1 MSCPASTHLMCLW
14 KKTKDPLLWWSKHEG
29 QFLMITHLTRA
40 ILDILGSQIKMKIIF
55 YIAGIFIGLCQC
67 WLGGKDLD
75 LIILLINN

>member
-1 MSCPASTHLMCLW
+1 
-14 KKTKDPLLWWSKHEG
+14 
-29 QFLMITHLTRA
+29 MITHLTRT
-40 ILDILGSQIKMKIIF
+40 ILGILGSQIKMKRIF